1 MFKFEFR
8 RRIELSG
15 FEPTNIENFSN
26 YFESSIYLIAL
37 SIENIYFEFSFFQKK
52 MHKTMKIFS
61 AISVKF
67 SLSLFSIDFF
77 DFWMKFVRKVELYVG
92 NFTNVFRISFFEIK
106 LSIY

>member
-52 MHKTMKIFS
+52 NAQNNENIFR
-61 AISVKF
+61 
-67 SLSLFSIDFF
+67 DF
-77 DFWMKFVRKVELYVG
+77 R
-92 NFTNVFRISFFEIK
+92 
-106 LSIY
+106 